1 MSLRILQF
9 TGSFHQGG
17 SEKQAVQLAR
27 LFLHAG
33 EHEVLLATLD
43 KSGVLLTEELKTE
56 FPEIFEFP
64 LGSFFSFGFLKQVR
78 KCAAL
83 LSKKKVDVV
92 HTHDFYSNILGMFA
106 ARYAG
111 VPVRIAS
118 KRETKGL
125 RTANQER
132 VERIAY
138 RAANA
143 VTVNAIA
150 VEKYLYEK
158 GVPPSKIHLTY
169 NGLDLES
176 LVPSTKDRVKACSLV
191 GLEPNFRY
199 VTLVAN
205 LRHSVKNQPML
216 LRCAKRLKDSFPD
229 VKFVF
234 AGEGER
240 KKFLVDLAE
249 KLGVLENCIF
259 LDRCEHV
266 PELLEVSEICVLT
279 SYAEGFSNSILEYM
293 AASKPVV
300 ATDVGGAKECI
311 EEGVTGFLVDSDDD
325 KAMSEKLEDL
335 LSDVEKA
342 KVFGKAGRE
351 VVEGRFSTEI
361 QYQEVEELY
370 RSLLK

>member
-1 MSLRILQF
+1 MRILQV

-17 SEKQAVQLAR
+17 SEKQAIQLAR
-27 LFLHAG
+27 LLKKTDRHDV
-33 EHEVLLATLD
+33 HLATLD
-43 KSGVLLTEELKTE
+43 YSGSLLTDDLKSE
-56 FPEIFEFP
+56 FPEIREFS
-64 LGSFFSFGFLKQVR
+64 LDSFFSFRFLRVIR
-78 KCAAL
+78 EFA
-83 LSKKKVDVV
+83 SYMSEKKIEVL

-106 ARYAG
+106 GRYAR

-125 RTANQER
+125 RTANQDR

-138 RAANA
+138 RAATA

-150 VEKYLYEK
+150 VEKYLYDK
-158 GVPPSKIHLTY
+158 GVPEEKIHLTY
-169 NGLDLES
+169 NGIDLER
-176 LVPSTKDRVKACSLV
+176 LVPETKDRDEICKKL
-191 GLEPNFRY
+191 GLDPQYRFI
-199 VTLVAN
+199 TLVAN

-216 LRCAKRLKDSFPD
+216 IKCAKRLRDEWPD

-240 KKFLVDLAE
+240 KRFLQDFAS
-249 KLGVLENCIF
+249 KLGVGEHCIF

-293 AASKPVV
+293 AASRAVV
-300 ATDVGGAKECI
+300 ATDVGGARECI
-311 EEGVTGFLVDSDDD
+311 EDGVTGYLVESDDD
-325 KAMSEKLEDL
+325 ESMAKRIGEL
-335 LSDVEKA
+335 LSNRETCQS
-342 KVFGKAGRE
+342 FGEAGRH

-361 QYQEVEELY
+361 QLQEAESLY
-370 RSLLK
+370 RSLLS